1 MTKCLGESDVNE
13 LAEAT
18 LSQFDQQLAALP
30 ADLCMPFYQAA
41 MRLEAELLTIYK
53 FVVRLVRNEDDL
65 ARVAGWWGTMVA
77 QCDAFAKRLHHL
89 SLTHPSCGAEIFYDR
104 VFDLRNKCQRLQKM
118 HA

>member
-1 MTKCLGESDVNE
+1 MTRCLGESDVTE

-18 LSQFDQQLAALP
+18 LSQFDQQVAALP
-30 ADLCMPFYQAA
+30 ADLGMPFYQAA

-65 ARVAGWWGTMVA
+65 ERVAGWWGTMVS
-77 QCDAFAKRLHHL
+77 QCDQFSKRLHDL
-89 SLTHPSCGAEIFYDR
+89 SQAHPSCGAEIFHDR

-118 HA
+118 HG